1 MLRIWGGKEFQRIMA
16 IREIRKN
23 GDPILHKTSKPVKV
37 FDEKLH
43 TLLDDMHET
52 LASYDGVG
60 LAGPQV
66 GILKR
71 IFICDYEGQRIEAI
85 NPEIISYE
93 GEQTGKEGCLSVPDE
108 WYEVTRPEKVTMKA
122 LDRNGDEYELNAEGL
137 IARCIC
143 HETDHLD
150 GILFTQRITE
160 EEKQRQLEGRTDEDE
175 EE

>member
-1 MLRIWGGKEFQRIMA
+1 MA

-23 GDPILHKTSKPVKV
+23 GDPILHKTCKAVKV

-71 IFICDYEGQRIEAI
+71 VFICDYEGQRIEAV
-85 NPEIISYE
+85 NPEIIGSE

-108 WYEVTRPEKVTMKA
+108 WYDVTRPEKVTLKA
-122 LDRNGDEYELNAEGL
+122 MDRSGKEFVMDAEGL

-160 EEKQRQLEGRTDEDE
+160 EEKQRQLDGSSEDE
-175 EE
+175 E